1 MNNQCEKIAK
11 KHWATLTL
19 LLLAAITFL
28 SLWPL
33 QALPEVPGTDK
44 THHLL
49 AYALLMLPTAV
60 RKPRYWLAYA
70 LLFIAYSGMIELIQ
84 PWVNRYGEWLDLLA
98 NAIGVLCG
106 ALIGSSIRALW
117 QRLTCKEQ
125 QRRQ

>member
-1 MNNQCEKIAK
+1 MKNQCEKIAK
-11 KHWATLTL
+11 QHWATLTL

-33 QALPEVPGTDK
+33 KELPGVPGTDK

-70 LLFIAYSGMIELIQ
+70 LLFITYSGMIELIQ
-84 PWVNRYGEWLDLLA
+84 PGVNRHGEWLDLLA
-98 NAIGVLCG
+98 NATGVLCG

-117 QRLTCKEQ
+117 QRLACKEQ